1 MKENGIAKTLQIIGW
16 AEMVAAFIITIA
28 ADVDEILGMD
38 FGFVIWV
45 SAFITCMIFQGFAE
59 IIDLL
64 QQNSNKQ
71 SEILDYLKDQATK
84 GPSAP
89 KTVIEDIES
98 NLPQI

>member
-16 AEMVAAFIITIA
+16 TEMVAAFIITIA

-38 FGFVIWV
+38 FGLVIWV

-71 SEILDYLKDQATK
+71 SEILDYLKDQAAK